1 MIGCFLKLI
10 MVLCYLWGHW
20 CNKNV
25 KGLKWLLKLN
35 KNFDFKFSCKLIIS
49 KLQGSISISY
59 LFINLVLFIKV
70 CCNVYLIFDTLLGV
84 HSSSSAEGINLQRR
98 VTWKTLARL
107 CRFWN
112 IQFFRYCIS
121 KLWVGGVSR
130 LGINSSF
137 SSIDGPYC
145 FPDYALFI

>member
-1 MIGCFLKLI
+1 
-10 MVLCYLWGHW
+10 MVLCYLCGYW
-20 CNKNV
+20 CDKNV
-25 KGLKWLLKLN
+25 KRLKWLLKLN
-35 KNFDFKFSCKLIIS
+35 KNFDKNC

-59 LFINLVLFIKV
+59 LFIKIVLFIKV

-84 HSSSSAEGINLQRR
+84 HSSSSAEGINLQWR

-107 CRFWN
+107 CRFRN
-112 IQFFRYCIS
+112 IQFFRSCIS

-137 SSIDGPYC
+137 SSIDCPYC